1 MHIGVCRIM
10 LHLLESA
17 SLKDKRQVS
26 RSLSARIRNSFN
38 VAVAEVEDHE
48 LWQRLTLAVC
58 CVSTDSAHAN
68 EMISKV
74 VEFIEETRRDLELLD
89 YETEIMESE
98 SGLFVFQLKLAKK
111 LFYRSPVLLATDFV
125 GIVVRRAL

>member
-1 MHIGVCRIM
+1 MHLGVCRIM
-10 LHLLESA
+10 LHLPESA
-17 SLKDKRQVS
+17 RLKDKRQVS

-68 EMISKV
+68 EMVSKV
-74 VEFIEETRRDLELLD
+74 VNFIEETRRDLELLD
-89 YETEIMESE
+89 YETEII
-98 SGLFVFQLKLAKK
+98 SGV
-111 LFYRSPVLLATDFV
+111 
-125 GIVVRRAL
+125 

>member
-38 VAVAEVEDHE
+38 VAVAGVEDHE

>member
-1 MHIGVCRIM
+1 VHIGVCRIM
-10 LHLLESA
+10 LHLPESA

-26 RSLSARIRNSFN
+26 RSLSARIRNIFN

-68 EMISKV
+68 EMVSKV

-89 YETEIMESE
+89 YETEIISE
-98 SGLFVFQLKLAKK
+98 V
-111 LFYRSPVLLATDFV
+111 
-125 GIVVRRAL
+125 